1 MIGTR
6 QYRRMENNSTNI
18 LKDKESMDIVAAGKS
33 RERETNAP
41 DQFKAPRAAEER
53 EANAPCQ
60 RKTAE
65 DTGTRETNVSEREAA
80 AVRRDGGPL
89 TIADQQLRQEDSA
102 ASRPPSRTR
111 RGATTEAAP
120 QTADPDPGEGAK
132 TGGCRPNII

>member
-6 QYRRMENNSTNI
+6 QYRGMENNSTNI
-18 LKDKESMDIVAAGKS
+18 LKDEESMDIVTAGKT

-65 DTGTRETNVSEREAA
+65 DMGTRETNVSEKEAA
-80 AVRRDGGPL
+80 AVRRDGGPPTPRTNSCGRRVQRPANHQAEPRRKRLPKLLHRQL
-89 TIADQQLRQEDSA
+89 TRILVRGRRPED
-102 ASRPPSRTR
+102 
-111 RGATTEAAP
+111 
-120 QTADPDPGEGAK
+120 ADP
-132 TGGCRPNII
+132 T